1 MSPGSVSWEEAGQF
15 CRELTRRSGKEY
27 RLPTEAEWEYAAR
40 QVPLT
45 GRARRYEWGDGLPP
59 PAGAFNLAG
68 SEAAGA
74 VQTLLEGWQDEHP
87 SVAPPGKYPANGLGL
102 YDMTGNVSEWVHD
115 AYASFDAAAGGTD
128 PTGPASGA
136 RRVVKGANWRTAV
149 FSELRPAWR
158 EGADPSSAS
167 QDIGFRI
174 ARYAE

>member
-1 MSPGSVSWEEAGQF
+1 
-15 CRELTRRSGKEY
+15 
-27 RLPTEAEWEYAAR
+27 
-40 QVPLT
+40 
-45 GRARRYEWGDGLPP
+45 
-59 PAGAFNLAG
+59 
-68 SEAAGA
+68 
-74 VQTLLEGWQDEHP
+74 
-87 SVAPPGKYPANGLGL
+87 
-102 YDMTGNVSEWVHD
+102 
-115 AYASFDAAAGGTD
+115 SFDTAAGGTD